1 MTGLRKRR
9 FLLGLAGLPLLR
21 HEGAAAKVNPA
32 ANPAAK
38 PPALLLAQ
46 NAPPHLDV
54 GRYLVSEKLDGVRA
68 YWDGN
73 FMFTRHGL
81 PIALP
86 AWFAAHLPTRALDG
100 ELWIARGRFEA
111 ASAAVRRQNALETE
125 WRQLHYM
132 VFELPG
138 ASGTFE
144 QRAERLRALAA
155 DANWE
160 GLQAVPQTR
169 MADAGELQ
177 RQLKRV
183 VSGGGEGL
191 MLHKADASYL
201 AGRNAVL
208 LKLKPHDDDEAVVLA
223 HLPGEGR
230 LAGLLGA
237 LRVRNEAG
245 QVFSIGSGFSDAQRR
260 APPPV
265 GALVSYRFRGV
276 SAKGLPR
283 FATFLRVQDI

>member
-1 MTGLRKRR
+1 MMGLRKRR
-9 FLLGLAGLPLLR
+9 FLLGLAGLSLLPAG
-21 HEGAAAKVNPA
+21 GAQAT

-46 NAPPHLDV
+46 HAPRKLEM

-68 YWDGN
+68 YWDGSL
-73 FMFTRHGL
+73 MFTRHGQ

-86 AWFAAHLPTRALDG
+86 AWFAAHLPTHALDG
-100 ELWIARGRFEA
+100 ELWMARGRFEA
-111 ASAAVRRQNALETE
+111 ASAAVRRQTALESE
-125 WRQLHYM
+125 WRQLRYM

-138 ASGTFE
+138 ADGTFE
-144 QRAERLRALAA
+144 QRAERLRALATKT
-155 DANWE
+155 NWE
-160 GLQAVPQTR
+160 GLQAVQQAR
-169 MADAGELQ
+169 VADTAELQ
-177 RQLKRV
+177 RQLKLV

-191 MLHKADASYL
+191 MLHEADAPYL

-230 LAGLLGA
+230 LAGMLGA
-237 LRVRNEAG
+237 LRVRNAAG
-245 QVFSIGSGFSDAQRR
+245 QEFSIGSGFNDAQRR

-276 SAKGLPR
+276 TAKGLPR
-283 FATFLRVQDI
+283 FATFLRIQD